1 MKIVHIEEALRLLGQ
16 AADLQTL
23 TADYLS
29 QARGLLDHEAARTGP
44 ATPPPAASGTAS
56 PYIDHG
62 RLLVE
67 WQGRRCPLGDTV
79 LLRFLERLCLR
90 PNHFVRREHLLQHV
104 WHGDRKEP
112 STVRSAVRRLRRRL
126 KRAGM
131 RGLAS
136 AIRCEGGRYGLV
148 LDPR

>member
-1 MKIVHIEEALRLLGQ
+1 LG
-16 AADLQTL
+16 
-23 TADYLS
+23 
-29 QARGLLDHEAARTGP
+29 HEAAGP
-44 ATPPPAASGTAS
+44 DPAKPAPVAAGTAR

-67 WQGRRCPLGDTV
+67 WQGRRCPLGDTI
-79 LLRFLERLCLR
+79 LLRFLERLCRR
-90 PNHFVRREHLLQHV
+90 PNHFVRREDLLQDV
-104 WHGDRKEP
+104 WRGDRKEP
-112 STVRSAVRRLRRRL
+112 STVRSAARRLRRRL

-136 AIRCEGGRYGLV
+136 AIHCEGGRYGLV